1 MLHKRGVLTY
11 LGPKR
16 ILLCVLLFVF
26 VGLSWYLR
34 QQGYLNPKVIF
45 AFIGNYPLMAP
56 FIFIACYAL
65 ALLLMIPTLP
75 LNLGAGMLWGPFW
88 GSLIAMAG
96 SGLGVICAFTIAR
109 STIGQPF
116 ATRFDNRA
124 ITWLQNELEIKG
136 WKVVAFTRIN
146 PIFPS
151 GPLNF
156 IFGLTSISFATYIW
170 SSIVFLIPL
179 TVAFAIIGHE
189 VSNFVI
195 EGEVGDLVKTLLIIS
210 AVITSIVLFRVFTKL
225 LTQIKNPELP

>member
-1 MLHKRGVLTY
+1 MRRY
-11 LGPKR
+11 IGPKR
-16 ILLCVLLFVF
+16 IVFGTLLFCLI
-26 VGLSWYLR
+26 GAAWYLR
-34 QQGYLNPKVIF
+34 QQGYLNPKVLIE
-45 AFIGNYPLMAP
+45 FIGDYPFMAP
-56 FIFIACYAL
+56 FIFIAFYTL
-65 ALLLMIPTLP
+65 ALLVMIPTLP
-75 LNLGAGMLWGPFW
+75 LNLGAGMLWGPLW
-88 GSLIAMAG
+88 GSLVSIAG
-96 SGLGVICAFTIAR
+96 SGLGVICAFAIAR

-124 ITWLQNELEIKG
+124 VTWLQNELERKG

-170 SSIVFLIPL
+170 SSIAFLIPL

-195 EGEVGDLVKTLLIIS
+195 EGDVGDLVKTLLVVS
-210 AVITSIVLFRVFTKL
+210 AVITSIVLFRVLTKL
-225 LTQIKNPELP
+225 LTHIKNPELP